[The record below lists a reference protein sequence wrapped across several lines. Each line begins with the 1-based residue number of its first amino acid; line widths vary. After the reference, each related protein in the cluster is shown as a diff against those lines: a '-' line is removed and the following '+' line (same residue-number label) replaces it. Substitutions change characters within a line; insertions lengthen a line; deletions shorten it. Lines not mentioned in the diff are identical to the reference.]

1 MWLTFYCCFSL
12 WRLFSHLFAHVILVN
27 QLTDLYKK
35 QVYENRFPS
44 VFDVMWCDVLPLC
57 VCVSSKFLGF
67 SCWLISGHVKYY
79 QCTYFF
85 VRNWNVWNSSCS
97 KNVVLVVVSI
107 STPFYMASYRLCT
120 LFRIVFVVVF
130 CVFISINSVPAR
142 KKKKQTEKAK
152 PNQIYR
158 FRNKTSYLSSFLWV
172 WVWVCVYKYECVNLF
187 A

>member
-44 VFDVMWCDVLPLC
+44 VFDVMWWDVLPLC
-57 VCVSSKFLGF
+57 VRVCVSSKFLGF

-142 KKKKQTEKAK
+142 KRKKNKQRKQNRIKFIDFGIRLA
-152 PNQIYR
+152 IYHR
-158 FRNKTSYLSSFLWV
+158 FCECEY
-172 WVWVCVYKYECVNLF
+172 VCISMSV
-187 A
+187 